1 MENHFL
7 AFHNAFSSGTP
18 HIGLL
23 ERIYQKKYSSFLLK
37 EIRTHPLVFRSLFSP
52 MRTNEDM
59 CPYFFCLY
67 FLSFYLFSLL
77 LFNGLNIPFTLLTLF
92 FLTVLRRILSFYL
105 FIFLF
110 LFSLFLRR
118 IEDDTRSTNGEKRT
132 PTDDSSLPITKDF
145 IVDKRTCIRRT
156 IA

>member
-7 AFHNAFSSGTP
+7 VFHNAFSFGAP
-18 HIGLL
+18 HIGLS
-23 ERIYQKKYSSFLLK
+23 ERISQKKYSSFLLK
-37 EIRTHPLVFRSLFSP
+37 EIRTHSLVFPLSMLSNADQRGHVSL
-52 MRTNEDM
+52 
-59 CPYFFCLY
+59 FFCLY
-67 FLSFYLFSLL
+67 FLVFYLFTFL

-92 FLTVLRRILSFYL
+92 FFTVLRRISASYL
-105 FIFLF
+105 FTFLF
-110 LFSLFLRR
+110 LFSLFFWRV
-118 IEDDTRSTNGEKRT
+118 EDDTRSTNGEKRT